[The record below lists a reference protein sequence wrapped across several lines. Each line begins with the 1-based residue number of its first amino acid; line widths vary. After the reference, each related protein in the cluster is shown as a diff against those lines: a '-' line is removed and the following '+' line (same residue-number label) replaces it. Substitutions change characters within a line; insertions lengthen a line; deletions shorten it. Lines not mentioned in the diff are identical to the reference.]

1 MQKPKWSSLSIC
13 SGVNKVFSQREL
25 QYTGYFLF
33 FTTFS
38 IKPKVGWLKK
48 FTMLSLKLLSLPLFL
63 ICDAEIYIYFFYL
76 DLEELLKCTQLSGW
90 CKGPKLIFWKGKH
103 SKTMHWCSVWMSV
116 FFTDLS
122 SPEAPICWGA
132 PAGPVPRSACHVC
145 VSALAASHAEPGG
158 ADWALWRD
166 SLQNCAAGGNLH
178 REIQRQEARGKQ
190 DPVWAVGVGWD
201 IFCSVLWF
209 IMSL

>member
-1 MQKPKWSSLSIC
+1 MLKPKWSSLAIC

-25 QYTGYFLF
+25 QHTGYFLF

-38 IKPKVGWLKK
+38 IKPKFGCLQKIHRAVFKVALITFIPYLWRWDII
-48 FTMLSLKLLSLPLFL
+48 LLSWSWRAAQVYATKWLVWRSQAYFL
-63 ICDAEIYIYFFYL
+63 KQENIV
-76 DLEELLKCTQLSGW
+76 
-90 CKGPKLIFWKGKH
+90 
-103 SKTMHWCSVWMSV
+103 KTMHPCSIWMSV

-122 SPEAPICWGA
+122 SPEAPVCWGA

-145 VSALAASHAEPGG
+145 VSALAAPHAEPGG

-190 DPVWAVGVGWD
+190 DPVRAVGVGWD